1 MHTETLLQDA
11 LEPFLADGLI
21 SDVLYPIKS
30 GKEATVYC
38 CRAGR
43 QLELDLVAA
52 KVYKPRAF
60 RSFRN
65 DSVYQE
71 GRVILD
77 RRARRAAAKR
87 TDFGTQ
93 VQSALWTNREWEVIE
108 TLHGAG
114 ADVPRPLA
122 RSAGAILL
130 EFVGDAD
137 SAAPVLKEVALTS
150 CDAESL
156 FDRLLDNIQLWLAYD
171 VVHAD
176 LSAYNVLMWDGAP
189 VVIDFPQA
197 CDPRFN
203 SNAFRLLL
211 RDLDNLARFFARFGV
226 HRDASALA
234 ERYWSVWERPGSQA
248 CGATH
253 RLESEPG

>member
-1 MHTETLLQDA
+1 MHTDTLQDA
-11 LEPFLADGLI
+11 LEPFVADGLVE
-21 SDVLYPIKS
+21 DVLYPIKG

-43 QLELDLVAA
+43 QLEAELVAA
-52 KVYKPRAF
+52 KVYKPKAF
-60 RSFRN
+60 RSFRD
-65 DSVYQE
+65 DSVYRE

-93 VQSALWTNREWEVIE
+93 VQSALWTNHEWDVLK
-108 TLHGAG
+108 TLHAAG

-122 RSAGAILL
+122 RSAGGILL
-130 EFVGDAD
+130 EFVGDTD
-137 SAAPVLKEVALTS
+137 GAAPVLKDVALTQS
-150 CDAESL
+150 DAESV
-156 FDRLLDNIQLWLAYD
+156 FERLLDNIQLWLAYD
-171 VVHAD
+171 IVHAD
-176 LSAYNVLMWDGAP
+176 LSAYNVLMQDGGP

-203 SNAFRLLL
+203 ANAFRLLS

-226 HRDASALA
+226 HRDASLLA
-234 ERYWSVWERPGSQA
+234 EQYWSVWERPNV
-248 CGATH
+248 C
-253 RLESEPG
+253 